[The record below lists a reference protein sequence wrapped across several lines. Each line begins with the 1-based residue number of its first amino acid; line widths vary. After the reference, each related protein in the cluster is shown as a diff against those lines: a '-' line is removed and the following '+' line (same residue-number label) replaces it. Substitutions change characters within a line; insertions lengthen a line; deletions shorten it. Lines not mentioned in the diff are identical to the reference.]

1 MLATDLPPLHTL
13 MRPDRVHRR
22 VYTDPA
28 LFALEMR
35 RIFGRAWVYVGHD
48 SQVPR
53 AGDWIT
59 TRLGDQPVLMVRDAD
74 GAVRVLHNR
83 CPHKGAQLA
92 AAPCGHAERFLRC
105 GYHGWTFHH
114 DGTLGA
120 IPLRDGYDAAC
131 LAADPD
137 AFRVKPLARIASY
150 RGFVFASQAADGP
163 SLEAFLGGVR
173 ASLDN
178 FCDRAPAG
186 TVTVAGGVQRVVQR
200 NNWKVF
206 FENLHDTMHPMTTHE
221 SSGLAARKLHRAMPA
236 GTPKPFELRIV
247 DGNIEPYPFWAGLD
261 LKGFANGHG
270 WMEAIF
276 NPPTDPTSLAHQAA
290 LEAVHGPERTRE
302 ILSLNLHNTIVWP
315 SGSPHTAFQQFRV
328 IRPLAVD
335 RTLVEIHTF
344 RLDGAPEGV
353 LERALRYTNIVN
365 APSSNVMSDDLEM
378 YHRVQRG
385 LDSDG
390 GDWVLLARGAGRDTA
405 IDGGTQSTGNS
416 EMPMRNQFAAW
427 SAWMAA

>member
-1 MLATDLPPLHTL
+1 MPVPDPSTPHTL
-13 MRPDRVHRR
+13 IRDDRVHRS

-28 LFALEMR
+28 IFALEMQ

-48 SQVPR
+48 SQVPQP
-53 AGDWIT
+53 GDWIT
-59 TRLGDQPVLMVRDAD
+59 TRIGDQPVLMVRRND
-74 GAVRVLHNR
+74 GDIAVLHNR

-92 AAPCGHAERFLRC
+92 TAPCGHAERFLRC
-105 GYHGWTFHH
+105 GYHGWTFGF
-114 DGTLGA
+114 DGSAGA
-120 IPLRDGYDAAC
+120 IPLRDGYDAAA

-137 AFRVKPLARIASY
+137 ALRVKPLARVAAY
-150 RGFVFASQAADGP
+150 RGFVFASRATDGP
-163 SLEAFLGGVR
+163 PLEDFLGGVR
-173 ASLDN
+173 TSLDN
-178 FCDRAPAG
+178 FCDRAPTG
-186 TVTVAGGVQRVVQR
+186 RVTVAGGIQRVIQR

-221 SSGLAARKLHRAMPA
+221 SSGLAARRLHRAMPE

-247 DGNIEPYPFWAGLD
+247 DGNIEPYPFWAALA
-261 LKGFANGHG
+261 LKGFDHGHG

-290 LEAVHGPERTRE
+290 LEAVHGPDRTRA

-335 RTLVEIHTF
+335 RTLIEIQTF
-344 RLDGAPEGV
+344 RLEGAPDAV
-353 LERALRYTNIVN
+353 FERALRYTNVVN
-365 APSSNVMSDDLEM
+365 SPSSSVMADDLEM
-378 YHRVQRG
+378 YARVQRG
-385 LDSDG
+385 LQSDG
-390 GDWVLLARGAGRDTA
+390 GDWVSLARGAGRDTVF
-405 IDGGTQSTGNS
+405 DGGVASTGNS

-427 SAWMAA
+427 ARWMQA